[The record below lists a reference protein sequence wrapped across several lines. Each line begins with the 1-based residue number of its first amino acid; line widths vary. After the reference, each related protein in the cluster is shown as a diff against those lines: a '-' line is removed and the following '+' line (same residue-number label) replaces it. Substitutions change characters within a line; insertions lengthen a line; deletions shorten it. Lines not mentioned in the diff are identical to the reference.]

1 MQVTIAS
8 AIVIFCTLIN
18 LLVWFMYHAR
28 QNKPAPPKQ
37 EEQHTYYV
45 SIYKASE
52 YKNGQRYV
60 DMTHRAIVKTNHTMN

>member
-18 LLVWFMYHAR
+18 LLLWFMYHAR
-28 QNKPAPPKQ
+28 QDKPAPPKQ
-37 EEQHTYYV
+37 EQQHTYYV

-52 YKNGQRYV
+52 YKHGQLYV
-60 DMTHRAIVKTNHTMN
+60 DMTHRAIVKTKHTMN

>member
-1 MQVTIAS
+1 MQIAT
-8 AIVIFCTLIN
+8 AIVIFCTMIN

-45 SIYKASE
+45 SFYKASE
-52 YKNGQRYV
+52 HKHGQRYV
-60 DMTHRAIVKTNHTMN
+60 DMTHRAIVKTKHQLN